1 MPVDLQ
7 VEGVFI
13 TTHSMKPPGLSFAP
27 SLHAFFRPRLRA
39 VFLLALA
46 PLLFSTQ
53 ARATTYNYDPLE
65 VRFYNNS
72 GNLDSDVQILTT
84 GTAPQDAT
92 QFNVYISNGVATSV
106 TNGASV
112 SLTNLTQVT
121 DATGTYRKLYV
132 QYTMSGSFWIG
143 LTNQQFKTS
152 DNKGGNPSPVG
163 PVTNQWGAA
172 PFVQVE
178 YSYTGSGY
186 DTIDVTAINELSVP
200 TWLQVRSNISSP
212 VTLQGPAGA
221 TNSAALPT
229 VLTNLRGI
237 SGVNW
242 FGAAPNNTAIRLVG
256 PSSAAAP
263 GLAMPMGSYLGPGA
277 SGTVNFLQGWPG
289 FSAPPMSR
297 YVSQVAY
304 NTTNNVNAPDGNPW
318 GMTKIRCGVGDPNG
332 GYYYVWDA
340 DLTFMPNTNA
350 QALAPYA
357 NPDYIT
363 PVPVLTNVSVGVYST
378 YGAYTSNPTVPNVAN
393 FPSSLG
399 WSVRY
404 TPDSGNPQNAIFS
417 GYIYSA
423 PASTLQNGAIDQGY
437 VSYYSNGVATNWMA
451 TVANLST
458 SGVFYPSVADFFL
471 NEISFAFAGGFV
483 QSPVYGWT
491 NGFQSV
497 PPSAPWTNV
506 AGWSGIISG
515 NTNQGSP
522 NTLIGRMG
530 SYLWWSQTNGV
541 YRANRANN
549 DGFYSAWGNQIFN
562 LSPTLYSHPISDR
575 MHYVAYTPGV
585 PLSDAHGSTNVWLE
599 VHFTNSVSAPAPGTS
614 RPGIASVSFP
624 NTDLPIGLLY
634 SPSGTSTVIT
644 NTNAQGIIATNLL
657 PFGFVPT
664 DNGTASSPA
673 FWQNNMIL
681 LTNTSQ
687 QVPAGTGLT
696 NITIPEITVAFTNT
710 NNGGVW
716 VSALPYGVTATT
728 NGNGT
733 LTFSGNLIPQ
743 AFIAQSESGPVS
755 VVNYSGMG
763 PNGAAPIAS
772 IGLMTYGTNS
782 SGELDV
788 TVNEIPIFVN
798 GAQPGPTVLGFDP
811 TEGGPGTKVKIW
823 GANFIKEQS
832 SGPALKNFNTVL
844 FSSASYNP
852 DFSGNWVEAQYI
864 WPYTNPTTLAV
875 DSNALTATVPAGAAT
890 GAILVASNNAGA
902 LTGVGSTQV
911 FTVVPAPGG
920 FWQVPS
926 ANAYDFVNFGLGTAL
941 TNTTNNGW
949 NGNGNEAT
957 SLQLTVNNYALS
969 MTDPTPGSSG
979 YTSTNLPR
987 GLHIVNRWI
996 TNNQFSGITNSW
1008 QGYIVGRMVDPLP
1021 IFASATFFKSYIQT
1035 SSITAYNLAGKATNT
1050 NFTFEITVMGKDA
1063 PYPNSSTNTSAPVA
1077 YGVTNFNATNNQ
1089 VFSNALFYSN
1099 TPSYWEATGLPAG
1112 LALSV
1117 DLNSEGTDV
1126 QASIVGTPTG
1136 GSGTMTATIY
1146 AVNVLRSNA
1155 PYNSLPATNTN
1166 TITFNFGAAPP
1177 SYLSYSGWVGAWALS
1192 GPNTNTTADPD
1203 GDGFDNNDEYAFGGN
1218 PTNPT
1223 PYLLNISGSNIS
1235 YLGLTNATNYTV
1247 QNTTNLVTGPWT
1259 NFLVTP
1265 TNSSD
1270 QANIPLPAYY
1280 QRKQLTVPLT
1290 PGTNNFYRVIFSNQ

>member
-1 MPVDLQ
+1 
-7 VEGVFI
+7 
-13 TTHSMKPPGLSFAP
+13 MKRLASV
-27 SLHAFFRPRLRA
+27 RPRTSA
-39 VFLLALA
+39 AFLLALA
-46 PLLFSTQ
+46 SLLFFTQ
-53 ARATTYNYDPLE
+53 AHGTTYNYDPLE

-84 GTAPQDAT
+84 GTASQDLT

-143 LTNQQFKTS
+143 LTNQHFKTS

-263 GLAMPMGSYLGPGA
+263 GLAMPMGAYLGPGA
-277 SGTVNFLQGWPG
+277 SGKVNFLQGWPG

-363 PVPVLTNVSVGVYST
+363 PVPVLTNVSVGVYT
-378 YGAYTSNPTVPNVAN
+378 DYGAYTSGVAPVHN

-423 PASTLQNGAIDQGY
+423 PASTLQNGATDQGY
-437 VSYYSNGVATNWMA
+437 VSYYSNGVANNWMA
-451 TVANLST
+451 TVANLSA

-541 YRANRANN
+541 YRANRTNN

-575 MHYVAYTPGV
+575 MHYIAYTPGV

-599 VHFTNSVSAPAPGTS
+599 VHFTNSVSAPAPGAS
-614 RPGIASVSFP
+614 RPGLASVSFP

-687 QVPAGTGLT
+687 PVPTGTGLT

-728 NGNGT
+728 NGDGT
-733 LTFSGNLIPQ
+733 LTFSGSLIPQ
-743 AFIAQSESGPVS
+743 ALVEQSESGPVS

-763 PNGAAPIAS
+763 PNGAATVAS

-782 SGELDV
+782 SGEFDV
-788 TVNEIPIFVN
+788 TVNEIPIFVV
-798 GAQPGPTVLGFDP
+798 GTQPGPTVLSFDP
-811 TEGGPGTKVKIW
+811 MEGGPGTKVKIL

-832 SGPALKNFNTVL
+832 SGPALQNFNVVY
-844 FSSASYNP
+844 FSAP
-852 DFSGNWVEAQYI
+852 SGGQSPWVNAQYT

-911 FTVVPAPGG
+911 FTVIPSPSG

-926 ANAYDFVNFGLGTAL
+926 QGGYNWVGKGLGEL
-941 TNTTNNGW
+941 FTTNGTWQDQNVM
-949 NGNGNEAT
+949 
-957 SLQLTVNNYALS
+957 QLTVLNWQQS
-969 MTDPTPGSSG
+969 MTDAAVGSSG
-979 YTSTNLPR
+979 YSSTNLPR
-987 GLHIVNRWI
+987 GLHVINRWVTTI
-996 TNNQFSGITNSW
+996 ATPGVVTNSW
-1008 QGYIVGRMVDPLP
+1008 QGFIVGRMIDQLP
-1021 IFASATFFKSYIQT
+1021 ILQSSTFSKIYAQT
-1035 SSITAYNLAGKATNT
+1035 STITAFNPVGQTNDT
-1050 NFTFEITVMGKDA
+1050 NFVLEIFVTGKNA
-1063 PYPNSSTNTSAPVA
+1063 PYPNSSTNTDAPVP
-1077 YGVTNFNATNNQ
+1077 YGTATFNAINNQ

-1117 DLNSEGTDV
+1117 DLNSAGTDV

-1136 GSGTMTATIY
+1136 CSGTMTATIH

-1155 PYNSLPATNTN
+1155 PQNSAPATNIN
-1166 TITFNFGAAPP
+1166 TITFNFGTPP
-1177 SYLSYSGWVGAWALS
+1177 PTFLSYGNWLINYPTLIGAE
-1192 GPNTNTTADPD
+1192 TNRTADPD
-1203 GDGFDNNDEYAFGGN
+1203 GDGFDNNKEYAFDGN
-1218 PTNPT
+1218 PTVGT
-1223 PYLLNISGSNIS
+1223 PSLLSSSNNGSSAVFRFI
-1235 YLGLTNATNYTV
+1235 GLKGAEANYTV
-1247 QNTTNLVTGPWT
+1247 QNTTNLSTTAFAPTSIPVT
-1259 NFLVTP
+1259 L
-1265 TNSSD
+1265 SSD
-1270 QANIPLPAYY
+1270 QTGLLIPLSYE
-1280 QRKQLTVPLT
+1280 RREFSVPLSA
-1290 PGTNNFYRVIFSNQ
+1290 TNNFYRVIFTDQ

>member
-1 MPVDLQ
+1 M
-7 VEGVFI
+7 
-13 TTHSMKPPGLSFAP
+13 
-27 SLHAFFRPRLRA
+27 
-39 VFLLALA
+39 
-46 PLLFSTQ
+46 
-53 ARATTYNYDPLE
+53 
-65 VRFYNNS
+65 
-72 GNLDSDVQILTT
+72 QILTT
-84 GTAPQDAT
+84 GTAPQDASG
-92 QFNVYISNGVATSV
+92 FNVYISNGVATAV
-106 TNGASV
+106 TNGASI

-121 DATGTYRKLYV
+121 DVTGTYRKLYV
-132 QYTMSGSFWIG
+132 KYTMSGSFWIG

-200 TWLQVRSNISSP
+200 TWLQVRSNNSTP

-221 TNSAALPT
+221 TNSAVLPT

-242 FGAAPNNTAIRLVG
+242 FGAATNNTALRLVG

-263 GLAMPMGSYLGPGA
+263 GLAMPMGAYLGPGA

-332 GYYYVWDA
+332 YYYVWDA
-340 DLTFMPNTNA
+340 DLTFVPNTNA

-357 NPDYIT
+357 NPDYVT
-363 PVPVLTNVSVGVYST
+363 PVPVLTNVSVGVYT
-378 YGAYTSNPTVPNVAN
+378 DYGAYTSNPTTPDVTN

-423 PASTLQNGAIDQGY
+423 PASTLNNGAIDQGY
-437 VSYYSNGVATNWMA
+437 VTYYSNGVATNWMA
-451 TVANLST
+451 TVASHSS

-497 PPSAPWTNV
+497 PSSAPWTNV

-515 NTNQGSP
+515 NTNQGNP
-522 NTLIGRMG
+522 TTLIGRMG

-541 YRANRANN
+541 YRANRTNN

-599 VHFTNSVSAPAPGTS
+599 VHFTDSVSAPAPGAA

-624 NTDLPIGLLY
+624 NTNLPVGLLY
-634 SPSGTSTVIT
+634 SPSGTGTVIT
-644 NTNAQGIIATNLL
+644 NTNAQGGIIATNLL

-664 DNGTASSPA
+664 DNAAGSSPA

-687 QVPAGTGLT
+687 QVPTGTGLT
-696 NITIPEITVAFTNT
+696 NVPIPEITVAFTNT
-710 NNGGVW
+710 NSGGVW
-716 VSALPYGVTATT
+716 ISALPYGVTATT
-728 NGNGT
+728 NGDGS
-733 LTFSGNLIPQ
+733 LTFSGQLVPQ
-743 AFIAQSESGPVS
+743 AFVAQSEFGPVN

-772 IGLMTYGTNS
+772 IGLMAYGTNS

-788 TVNEIPIFVN
+788 TVNELPIFVV
-798 GAQPGPTVLGFDP
+798 GTQPGPSVLGFDP
-811 TEGGPGTKVKIW
+811 AQGGPGTKVKIW

-832 SGPALKNFNTVL
+832 SGPALQNFNEVY
-844 FSSASYNP
+844 FSAPSGGASH
-852 DFSGNWVEAQYI
+852 WVQATYT

-875 DSNALTATVPAGAAT
+875 DSNALTATVPQGAAT
-890 GAILVASNNAGA
+890 GAILVASNNSGG
-902 LTGVGSTQV
+902 LTGIGSTQV
-911 FTVVPAPGG
+911 FTVIPAPNTGTWQNPQGNQMTFVGG
-920 FWQVPS
+920 
-926 ANAYDFVNFGLGTAL
+926 FGLGSL
-941 TNTTNNGW
+941 LTTNANW
-949 NGNGNEAT
+949 A
-957 SLQLTVNNYALS
+957 SLNMLTVLNWQQS
-969 MTDPTPGSSG
+969 MTDATPGSSG
-979 YTSTNLPR
+979 YFSTNLPR
-987 GLHIVNRWI
+987 GLYIVNRWVT
-996 TNNQFSGITNSW
+996 TNAMAGVVSNSW
-1008 QGYIVGRMVDPLP
+1008 QGYIVGRMIDPLP
-1021 IFASATFFKSYIQT
+1021 GESIFSTNLT
-1035 SSITAYNLAGKATNT
+1035 VTAYGPGGSNNGNI
-1050 NFTFEITVMGKDA
+1050 TFQIFHTGSF
-1063 PYPNSSTNTSAPVA
+1063 PNSSTNTNAPVP
-1077 YGVTNFNATNNQ
+1077 YGVTTFNATNNQ

-1099 TPSYWEATGLPAG
+1099 TPSYWVASGLPAG

-1117 DLNSEGTDV
+1117 DLNAAGTDV

-1136 GSGTMTATIY
+1136 GSGTMTATIK
-1146 AVNVLRSNA
+1146 AVNVLRSDA
-1155 PYNSLPATNTN
+1155 PSSSIPATNTN
-1166 TITFNFGAAPP
+1166 IITFNFGGGSGFATWGGGVLPAVGTAA
-1177 SYLSYSGWVGAWALS
+1177 YTNALLR
-1192 GPNTNTTADPD
+1192 
-1203 GDGFDNNDEYAFGGN
+1203 YAFGGQAYDGGSTTQ
-1218 PTNPT
+1218 TNFGT
-1223 PYLLNISGSNIS
+1223 ASLSNISGID
-1235 YLGLTNATNYTV
+1235 YLVLREIIRTNDPNLNVWSEYNTNLTNLIWTSNSLSPTPSADQTGATAGTQAQDFKTPQGSGERKFLRLKATY
-1247 QNTTNLVTGPWT
+1247 QNP
-1259 NFLVTP
+1259 
-1265 TNSSD
+1265 
-1270 QANIPLPAYY
+1270 
-1280 QRKQLTVPLT
+1280 
-1290 PGTNNFYRVIFSNQ
+1290 

>member
-1 MPVDLQ
+1 MP
-7 VEGVFI
+7 
-13 TTHSMKPPGLSFAP
+13 PPGPTSAAATRVPFV
-27 SLHAFFRPRLRA
+27 RPRFCA
-39 VFLLALA
+39 AFLLALA

-53 ARATTYNYDPLE
+53 ACATTYNYDPLE

-84 GTAPQDAT
+84 GTAPQDASG
-92 QFNVYISNGVATSV
+92 FNVYISNGVATAV
-106 TNGASV
+106 PNGASV
-112 SLTNLTQVT
+112 SLANLTQVT

-200 TWLQVRSNISSP
+200 TWLQVRSNNSTP

-263 GLAMPMGSYLGPGA
+263 GLALPMGAYLGSGA
-277 SGTVNFLQGWPG
+277 SGMANFLQGWPG

-437 VSYYSNGVATNWMA
+437 VSYYSNGVANNWM
-451 TVANLST
+451 TNVAKLSA

-599 VHFTNSVSAPAPGTS
+599 VHFTNSVSAPAPGAS

-634 SPSGTSTVIT
+634 APSGTSTVIT

-664 DNGTASSPA
+664 ENGTASSPA

-687 QVPAGTGLT
+687 QAPAGTGLT
-696 NITIPEITVAFTNT
+696 NIAIPEITVAFTNT

-728 NGNGT
+728 NGDGT
-733 LTFSGNLIPQ
+733 LTFRGSLIPQ
-743 AFIAQSESGPVS
+743 AFVAQSQSGPVS

-763 PNGAAPIAS
+763 PNGASPIAS
-772 IGLMTYGTNS
+772 IGLMTYGTNL

-798 GAQPGPTVLGFDP
+798 GTQPGPTVLGFDP

-832 SGPALKNFNTVL
+832 SGPALQNFNTVL
-844 FSSASYNP
+844 FSSASDDPPLGY
-852 DFSGNWVEAQYI
+852 WVEAEYT

-875 DSNALTATVPAGAAT
+875 DSNALTATVPVGAAT

-902 LTGVGSTQV
+902 LTGVGSTQP
-911 FTVVPAPGG
+911 FTIVPAPGVTG
-920 FWQVPS
+920 WLFPS
-926 ANAYDFVNFGLGTAL
+926 AGNTSWQNVGLGYAF
-941 TNTTNNGW
+941 TNTTNGTWGFSN
-949 NGNGNEAT
+949 
-957 SLQLTVNNYALS
+957 QLTVENFTQS

-979 YTSTNLPR
+979 YASTNLPR

-996 TNNQFSGITNSW
+996 TNNQFSGVTNSW
-1008 QGYIVGRMVDPLP
+1008 QGYIVGRLIDPFP
-1021 IFASATFFKSYIQT
+1021 KIAGGSYSGLYEVT
-1035 SSITAYNLAGKATNT
+1035 NVTVTAYGPGGMT
-1050 NFTFEITVMGKDA
+1050 NFTNFGFEIFVNGSSF
-1063 PYPNSSTNTSAPVA
+1063 PNSSTNTSAPVP

-1117 DLNSEGTDV
+1117 DLNPEGTDV

-1136 GSGTMTATIY
+1136 GSGTVTATIH
-1146 AVNVLRSNA
+1146 AVNVLSK
-1155 PYNSLPATNTN
+1155 NSPHNGLPATNTN
-1166 TITFNFGAAPP
+1166 TITFNFGAVPP
-1177 SYLSYSGWVGAWALS
+1177 SYLSYSGWVVAWALPAVIA
-1192 GPNTNTTADPD
+1192 GRTNDPD
-1203 GDGFDNNDEYAFGGN
+1203 GDGFDNNAEYAFGGN

-1223 PYLLNISGSNIS
+1223 PYLINISGSNIS
-1235 YLGLTNATNYTV
+1235 YLGLTNAGTNYTL
-1247 QNTTNLVTGPWT
+1247 QNTTNLSTGTWT
-1259 NFLVTP
+1259 NYPVAP

>member
-1 MPVDLQ
+1 M
-7 VEGVFI
+7 
-13 TTHSMKPPGLSFAP
+13 
-27 SLHAFFRPRLRA
+27 
-39 VFLLALA
+39 
-46 PLLFSTQ
+46 
-53 ARATTYNYDPLE
+53 
-65 VRFYNNS
+65 
-72 GNLDSDVQILTT
+72 QILTT
-84 GTAPQDAT
+84 GTAPQDASG
-92 QFNVYISNGVATSV
+92 FNVYISNGVATAV
-106 TNGASV
+106 TNGASI

-121 DATGTYRKLYV
+121 DVTGTYRKLYV
-132 QYTMSGSFWIG
+132 KYTMSGSFWIG

-163 PVTNQWGAA
+163 PVTNQWGTA

-200 TWLQVRSNISSP
+200 TWLQVRSNNSSP

-221 TNSAALPT
+221 TNSAVLPT

-242 FGAAPNNTAIRLVG
+242 FGAAPNNTALRLVG

-263 GLAMPMGSYLGPGA
+263 GLAMPMGAYLGPGA

-304 NTTNNVNAPDGNPW
+304 NTTNNNNVNAPDGNPW

-332 GYYYVWDA
+332 YYYVWDA
-340 DLTFMPNTNA
+340 DLTFVPNTNA

-363 PVPVLTNVSVGVYST
+363 PVPVLTNVSVGVYT
-378 YGAYTSNPTVPNVAN
+378 DYGAYTSNPTTPDVTN

-423 PASTLQNGAIDQGY
+423 PASTLNNGAIDQGY
-437 VSYYSNGVATNWMA
+437 VTYYSNGVATNWMA
-451 TVANLST
+451 TVASHSS

-497 PPSAPWTNV
+497 PSSAPWTNV

-515 NTNQGSP
+515 NTNQGNP
-522 NTLIGRMG
+522 TTLIGRVG

-541 YRANRANN
+541 YRANRTNN

-599 VHFTNSVSAPAPGTS
+599 VHFTDSVSAPAPGAA

-624 NTDLPIGLLY
+624 NTNLPVGLLY
-634 SPSGTSTVIT
+634 SPSGTGTVIT
-644 NTNAQGIIATNLL
+644 NTNAQGGIIATNLL

-664 DNGTASSPA
+664 DNAAGSSPA

-687 QVPAGTGLT
+687 QVPTGTGLT
-696 NITIPEITVAFTNT
+696 NVPIPEITVAFTNT
-710 NNGGVW
+710 NSGGVW
-716 VSALPYGVTATT
+716 ISALPYGVTATT
-728 NGNGT
+728 NGDGS
-733 LTFSGNLIPQ
+733 LTFSGQLVPQ
-743 AFIAQSESGPVS
+743 AFVAQSEFGPVN

-772 IGLMTYGTNS
+772 IGLMAYGTNS

-788 TVNEIPIFVN
+788 TVNELPIFVV
-798 GAQPGPTVLGFDP
+798 GTQPGPSVLGFDP
-811 TEGGPGTKVKIW
+811 AQGGPGTKVKIW

-832 SGPALKNFNTVL
+832 SGPALQNFNTVL
-844 FSSASYNP
+844 FSSTTYNP
-852 DFSGNWVEAQYI
+852 TFGHWVEAQYT

-875 DSNALTATVPAGAAT
+875 DSNALTATVPQGAAT
-890 GAILVASNNAGA
+890 GAILVASNNLGA

-911 FTVVPAPGG
+911 FTVIPAPGG
-920 FWQVPS
+920 GLLAGSYASQFWS
-926 ANAYDFVNFGLGTAL
+926 LGGAL
-941 TNTTNNGW
+941 MNTTNKGW
-949 NGNGNEAT
+949 NANGSAAQ
-957 SLQLTVNNYALS
+957 SLQLTVGNWLES
-969 MTDPTPGSSG
+969 MTDPTPGASG
-979 YTSTNLPR
+979 YASTNLPR
-987 GLHIVNRWI
+987 GLHVVNRWI

-1008 QGYIVGRMVDPLP
+1008 QGYIVGRMVDPFP
-1021 IFASATFFKSYIQT
+1021 GTAPFYNYT
-1035 SSITAYNLAGKATNT
+1035 STITAFNAVGTNQTNLVLTLMRSGN
-1050 NFTFEITVMGKDA
+1050 
-1063 PYPNSSTNTSAPVA
+1063 YPNSSTNTNAPVP
-1077 YGVTNFNATNNQ
+1077 YGVTTFNATNNQ

-1099 TPSYWEATGLPAG
+1099 TPSYWTATGLPAG

-1117 DLNSEGTDV
+1117 DLNAAGTDV

-1136 GSGTMTATIY
+1136 GSGTMTATIK
-1146 AVNVLRSNA
+1146 AVNVLSSDGDA
-1155 PYNSLPATNTN
+1155 PSSSMPATNTN
-1166 TITFNFGAAPP
+1166 IITFKTRIIRCF
-1177 SYLSYSGWVGAWALS
+1177 
-1192 GPNTNTTADPD
+1192 
-1203 GDGFDNNDEYAFGGN
+1203 
-1218 PTNPT
+1218 
-1223 PYLLNISGSNIS
+1223 
-1235 YLGLTNATNYTV
+1235 
-1247 QNTTNLVTGPWT
+1247 
-1259 NFLVTP
+1259 
-1265 TNSSD
+1265 
-1270 QANIPLPAYY
+1270 
-1280 QRKQLTVPLT
+1280 
-1290 PGTNNFYRVIFSNQ
+1290 